1 MKLAYDIA
9 RCHGNGCPSANNCLR
24 YTERHVPK
32 GVMAFFAAFPL
43 RREAGD
49 SACDQ
54 FRPAAVVSTF
64 EREQEQPEPL
74 APVVPLFKEEGGK

>member
-1 MKLAYDIA
+1 MSLSYNKA
-9 RCHGNGCPSANNCLR
+9 RCSGQQCPSANNCRR

-32 GVMAFFAAFPL
+32 GVIASFAALYL

-54 FRPAAVVSTF
+54 FIPVEVVSTF
-64 EREQEQPEPL
+64 EREPETPEPL
-74 APVVPLFKEEGGK
+74 APVVPLFKEGDK